1 MEGSKSFPWEQEAYK
16 KEKKWVLKV

>member
-1 MEGSKSFPWEQEAYK
+1 MEGSKSFPWEQEAYE